1 MKKTSAIELLV
12 STNNLNPEDIP
23 AFELGVKITNH
34 QSKSIPF
41 DLSDSMLYVNS
52 EPNIVWDLTVNNGT
66 LMNIKIP
73 RGKSE
78 TIFWPIGEAL
88 FQSPG
93 IYELKLV
100 CGNEIL
106 KQVVYIAEVRA

>member
-1 MKKTSAIELLV
+1 MDKTSTIELLV

-23 AFELGVKITNH
+23 MFELGVKITNS
-34 QSKSIPF
+34 QSDIIPF
-41 DLSDSMLYVNS
+41 DLSDSSLYVNS
-52 EPNIVWDLTVNNGT
+52 ERNIAWDLTVNNGT
-66 LMNIKIP
+66 LMNIKISP
-73 RGKSE
+73 GKSE

-100 CGNEIL
+100 RDTDIH
-106 KQVVYIAEVRA
+106 KQVVYIAEIRA